1 MTKSFVLRAG
11 ERGHDVIYSDG
22 NASSYVAGH
31 PGSRVTRESS
41 FNFHQYQA
49 GRPGFGTLRVFGDGK
64 LSSNVAELGRR
75 DSFGVSGI
83 EEITI
88 EAADNTDVFFVE
100 TVMID
105 DARITAWEKEHGE
118 DVRH

>member
-1 MTKSFVLRAG
+1 MGRTLAISGGVSG
-11 ERGHDVIYSDG
+11 GH
-22 NASSYVAGH
+22 
-31 PGSRVTRESS
+31 VTRTSA
-41 FNFHQYQA
+41 HGVY
-49 GRPGFGTLRVFGDGK
+49 VFVVDGK